1 MRYGNLSNIIEN
13 LEERELKKETAFFV
27 SAQQKADEAYQKIFD
42 EGVARLE
49 QRKSRYRR
57 KLNAEKRQE
66 MIRISMSEQLRVN
79 EFRQKLIDQELEKCV
94 QYFHDLPD
102 EIFFDWMSRFLGQHD
117 EHPVIF
123 IGPSRFESARSRF
136 GHEYDIRLKEE
147 LKIGFLLCYKT
158 FDINYDMNQV
168 MRYRKQEMTNQM
180 MDYLFEDE
188 HDEKK

>member
-1 MRYGNLSNIIEN
+1 MRYGNFDHIINN
-13 LEERELKKETAFFV
+13 LEERALEKETAFLA
-27 SAQQKADEAYQKIFD
+27 SAQQKADEAYQKIVD

-49 QRKSRYRR
+49 QRKSRYRKR
-57 KLNAEKRQE
+57 LNAEKKQE
-66 MIRISMSEQLRVN
+66 MIRISMTEQLRVN
-79 EFRQKLIDQELEKCV
+79 EFKQTLIDQELEKCV

-102 EIFFDWMSRFLGQHD
+102 EPFFDWMSRFLDQHD
-117 EHPVIF
+117 ERPVIF

-136 GHEYDIRLKEE
+136 GHDYDIRLKED